1 MAVPPILGYHK
12 IDSRFEL
19 GFTQLGPR
27 TFRRQIESLARAG
40 YTTSGSAELA
50 DAFGRAGTDS
60 PRTAHGAPRT
70 LVLTFDDGYAA
81 LAEHAFPV
89 LVDHGFSALLFVI
102 TDFVGKENTW
112 DVQYGWRR
120 FYHLSWDELAKWRE
134 KGIEVHSHGA
144 THARLPWLSDTQ
156 AQDELGRSR
165 EAIAARLGVP
175 PSAIGYP
182 FGAADARVCRLAA
195 AAGYTLGFGG
205 PVGAGTSDP
214 MLLER
219 RVVYAWD
226 RGGIPFVLRDGGLG
240 PLARGLAR
248 ITNRCA
254 VGTAAIQRLL
264 GRRYRDETGHVP

>member
-27 TFRRQIESLARAG
+27 TFRRQIESLAKAG
-40 YTTSGSAELA
+40 YRTLGSAELLRCVT
-50 DAFGRAGTDS
+50 DGT
-60 PRTAHGAPRT
+60 APGSRLP

-89 LVDHGFSALLFVI
+89 LADHGFTALLFVI

-120 FYHLSWDELAKWRE
+120 FYHLSWDDLARWRE

-144 THARLPWLSDTQ
+144 THARLTWLSDGE
-156 AQDELGRSR
+156 AEDELGRAR
-165 EAIAARLGVP
+165 ETIIARLGEAP
-175 PSAIGYP
+175 IGVAYAY
-182 FGAADARVCRLAA
+182 GAADARVCALAA
-195 AAGYTLGFGG
+195 AAGYRLGFGG
-205 PVGAGTSDP
+205 PLDAGQGP
-214 MLLER
+214 MLLAR
-219 RVVYAWD
+219 APVYGWD
-226 RGGIPFVLRDGGLG
+226 RGAIPFVMREHGLG

-248 ITNRCA
+248 VTSRCA

-264 GRRYRDETGHVP
+264 GRRYSA